1 MKEKFRSFGAA
12 VKQKAD
18 KATDGFARLVV
29 KKRLLFTV
37 IFALIFLCLIT
48 AGAILCKRKRL
59 YWLVT
64 SGSALII
71 YLLTL
76 VYTYAYLT

>member
-37 IFALIFLCLIT
+37 IFALIFVASIVGFFFVNT
-48 AGAILCKRKRL
+48 N
-59 YWLVT
+59 YDST
-64 SGSALII
+64 
-71 YLLTL
+71 
-76 VYTYAYLT
+76 AYLPSDSEVKQGLSEMFDNFGGG